1 MSRFVWLIGLVAM
14 ALAAVAVAPPAVAQE
29 SGGVINAIRVDG
41 NQRIEAA
48 TVIAY
53 MSQDI
58 AVGDPFDAQR
68 IDRSLKTLFATGL
81 FVDVN
86 LVREG
91 NTLVVRVIENPIIN
105 RLAFEGNKRVSDE
118 LLAAE
123 VQLRPRVVYTRTKV
137 QSDVTRIVE
146 IYRRSG
152 RFAATVEPKVIQLPQ
167 NRIDL
172 VFEIDEG
179 PRTKILRIGFIGNK
193 RFRDSTLRDQILTKE
208 TVWWRFLS
216 SDDTYDPDRLTF
228 DRELLRI
235 FYLSEGY
242 ADFRVLSAVA
252 ELTRDRTGFFITFTV
267 EEGERY
273 RFGKVDIESTL
284 RDLSA
289 DQLFERVRTFP
300 GEWYDADLI
309 EDSIQDLTDAV
320 GNLGYAFVD
329 IRPRTKRDRDNLIID
344 LTYEIAEGPRVFVER
359 INVSGNVRTLDE
371 VIRREFRLVEGD
383 AYNAAKIRRSQ
394 QRIRNLGFF
403 EIVEI
408 TDSPGSSP
416 DKTIIDVTVRET
428 STGQL
433 TFGVGVSSADGP
445 LANVSIVER
454 NLLGRGQNLG
464 LSFLLSGRRQ
474 QIDFSFTEPYFLDRE
489 IAAGFDFFIRDTD
502 LTNEGTFDENA
513 IGSVLRAG
521 YPITEWLK
529 HSVRYRLQRSK
540 IEDIDVDASELIK
553 LDAGSRVTSAV
564 GLTLKYDVRDSS
576 FEPHE
581 GYVVRIEQDLA
592 GLGGQAKYLS
602 HRVSAA
608 YHHPITDDLTG
619 TLSAS
624 VGNVFGIFGENV
636 RIDER
641 FFLGG
646 QQIRGFA
653 TAGLGPRDV
662 RTNDPLGGNTYATGT
677 AELSFP
683 IDLVSDFDLRGRIF
697 TDVGTLTGLDVSS
710 ADLRDDATLRASV
723 GFGLSWIS
731 PLGPILIDLGF
742 AVLKEDF
749 DDTEAV
755 RFSFGTR
762 F

>member
-1 MSRFVWLIGLVAM
+1 MSRFVWLIGLIAT
-14 ALAAVAVAPPAVAQE
+14 ALAAVAAAPPAAAQE
-29 SGGVINAIRVDG
+29 SGGLINAIRVEG

-48 TVIAY
+48 TVESY
-53 MSQDI
+53 MSV
-58 AVGDPFDAQR
+58 AVGDPFDNQL
-68 IDRSLKTLFATGL
+68 IDRSLKTLFASGL
-81 FVDVN
+81 FSDVN

-118 LLAAE
+118 LLSAE

-137 QSDVTRIVE
+137 QNDVARVVE

-152 RFAATVEPKVIQLPQ
+152 RFAATVEPKIIQLPQ

-172 VFEIDEG
+172 VFEINEG
-179 PRTKILRIGFIGNK
+179 PETEIRSISFIGNK
-193 RFRDSTLRDQILTKE
+193 RFRDGTLRDQILTKE
-208 TVWWRFLS
+208 TVWYRFLS
-216 SDDTYDPDRLTF
+216 SDDTYDPDRMTF
-228 DRELLRI
+228 DRELLRT

-242 ADFRVLSAVA
+242 ADFRVISAVA

-273 RFGKVDIESTL
+273 RFGKVDVKSTL
-284 RDLSA
+284 RDLSP
-289 DQLFERVRTFP
+289 DQLFEQVQTVP

-309 EDSIQDLTDAV
+309 EDTIQDLTDTV
-320 GNLGYAFVD
+320 GNLGFAFVD
-329 IRPRTKRDRDNLIID
+329 IRPRTKRHRENLIVD

-359 INVSGNVRTLDE
+359 INVSGNFRTLDE
-371 VIRREFRLVEGD
+371 VVRREFRLVEGD
-383 AYNAAKIRRSQ
+383 AFNAAKIRRSR
-394 QRIRNLGFF
+394 QRIQNLGFF
-403 EIVEI
+403 ENVEIVE
-408 TDSPGSSP
+408 SPGSSP
-416 DKTIIDVTVRET
+416 DKTIIDVTVREV

-433 TFGVGVSSADGP
+433 SFGVGVSSADGP
-445 LANVSIVER
+445 LANVAIVER

-464 LSFLLSGRRQ
+464 LSFTLSTRRQ
-474 QIDFSFTEPYFLDRE
+474 QIDLSFTEPYFLDRE
-489 IAAGFDFFIRDTD
+489 IAAGFDFFSRDTD

-513 IGSVLRAG
+513 IGFVLRAG
-521 YPITEWLK
+521 YPITERFT
-529 HSVRYRLQRSK
+529 HSVRYRFQRSK
-540 IEDIDVDASELIK
+540 IEDIDVDASPLIG

-564 GLTLKYDVRDSS
+564 GHTLKYDVRDSV
-576 FEPHE
+576 FDPHE
-581 GYVVRIEQDLA
+581 GYVVRLEQDIA

-602 HRVSAA
+602 HQASAA
-608 YHHPITDDLTG
+608 YHHPIMDDLVG
-619 TLSAS
+619 TLSGS
-624 VGNVFGIFGENV
+624 VGNVFGIFGEDV

-641 FFLGG
+641 FFVGG
-646 QQIRGFA
+646 QKIRGFA

-662 RTNDPLGGNTYATGT
+662 LFDDPLGGNTYATGS

-697 TDVGTLTGLDVSS
+697 TDVGTLTGVDVSG
-710 ADLRDDATLRASV
+710 ANLRDDATLRASV
-723 GFGLSWIS
+723 GFGLSYIS
-731 PLGPILIDLGF
+731 PFGPILIDFGF

-749 DDTEAV
+749 DDTEIL